1 LGWPGDTG
9 SEPTTATESPEP
21 AQTVTVE
28 AVPQD
33 QLDAVAVREAE
44 LDEREA
50 ALDVREA
57 AVTNAEEEAAANEI
71 TDGVW
76 TVGVDVS
83 AGMYAAQDVSADCYW
98 AITRTVRTVRTSST
112 MAFLVVGIR
121 R

>member
-1 LGWPGDTG
+1 MG
-9 SEPTTATESPEP
+9 SQVARSALPCAP
-21 AQTVTVE
+21 
-28 AVPQD
+28 
-33 QLDAVAVREAE
+33 LDAVAAREAE

-50 ALDVREA
+50 ALDVFEA

-83 AGMYAAQDVSADCYW
+83 AGTYAAQDVSADCYW